1 MHQES
6 GCISMIQYASGCLGS
21 SMPVDVRSLSSPEV
35 VFQCQGKFLSFE
47 HKRVICDA
55 DGMPIFV
62 ITEPLMQIDDK
73 QVVHRVTP
81 EGKPSEELFRVGS
94 NFGNTAQY
102 TQNLKNTKGHA
113 ITLNGKMSLVSM
125 KGGIWLGPAGK
136 GRPLQNCIILQYI
149 ASVSM

>member
-1 MHQES
+1 M
-6 GCISMIQYASGCLGS
+6 
-21 SMPVDVRSLSSPEV
+21 
-35 VFQCQGKFLSFE
+35 FQCQGKFLTFE

-55 DGMPIFV
+55 DGTPIFA

-81 EGKPSEELFRVGS
+81 DGKPSAELFRVGS

-125 KGGIWLGPAGK
+125 KGGIWLGAAGK
-136 GRPLQNCIILQYI
+136 GRLQNCIMLGIMLHLFLGNLPLKNTASPI
-149 ASVSM
+149 AVSTVT